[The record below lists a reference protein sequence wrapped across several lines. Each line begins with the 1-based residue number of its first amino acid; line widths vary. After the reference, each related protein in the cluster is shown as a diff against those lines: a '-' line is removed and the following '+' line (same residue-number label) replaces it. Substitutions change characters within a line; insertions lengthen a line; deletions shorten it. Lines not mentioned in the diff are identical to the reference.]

1 MTRKL
6 DVINLGDPEA
16 VARPVMPSA
25 CETGGCGG
33 QEPMLPPPPSFG
45 EVRVNGV
52 EITPEAIAEE
62 IQHHPAPD
70 AETAWIE
77 AARALAVR
85 ELLLQEASR
94 LGFSADAER
103 DEAGRLEADD
113 DALVRL
119 LLEQEVAP
127 SVASQE
133 ECRRYYDANQK
144 RFRTPELFE
153 ASHILIEPSGEDAAA
168 WSAAEI
174 QARSIAAEV
183 GDRAESF
190 AEAACAFS
198 SCASAPQDGSLGQL
212 GRGEFVPQVQSSL
225 EGLSEGTTSR
235 APTSSR
241 FCWYVLPPQRLLS
254 GQTSSFPIFSTNIR
268 VILYVL
274 SW

>member
-1 MTRKL
+1 MRISDWSS
-6 DVINLGDPEA
+6 DVCSSDL
-16 VARPVMPSA
+16 
-25 CETGGCGG
+25 
-33 QEPMLPPPPSFG
+33 
-45 EVRVNGV
+45 
-52 EITPEAIAEE
+52 
-62 IQHHPAPD
+62 
-70 AETAWIE
+70 WIE

-85 ELLLQEASR
+85 ELRLQEASR

-190 AEAACAFS
+190 AEAARAFS
-198 SCASAPQDGSLGQL
+198 SCASA
-212 GRGEFVPQVQSSL
+212 
-225 EGLSEGTTSR
+225 
-235 APTSSR
+235 
-241 FCWYVLPPQRLLS
+241 
-254 GQTSSFPIFSTNIR
+254 
-268 VILYVL
+268 
-274 SW
+274 

>member
-1 MTRKL
+1 MRISDWSS
-6 DVINLGDPEA
+6 DVCSSDL
-16 VARPVMPSA
+16 
-25 CETGGCGG
+25 
-33 QEPMLPPPPSFG
+33 
-45 EVRVNGV
+45 
-52 EITPEAIAEE
+52 
-62 IQHHPAPD
+62 
-70 AETAWIE
+70 
-77 AARALAVR
+77 
-85 ELLLQEASR
+85 

-190 AEAACAFS
+190 AAIGR
-198 SCASAPQDGSLGQL
+198 AS
-212 GRGEFVPQVQSSL
+212 GRDRGWQSVEVWVVAVDL
-225 EGLSEGTTSR
+225 KKT
-235 APTSSR
+235 
-241 FCWYVLPPQRLLS
+241 
-254 GQTSSFPIFSTNIR
+254 QT
-268 VILYVL
+268 
-274 SW
+274 

>member
-1 MTRKL
+1 
-6 DVINLGDPEA
+6 
-16 VARPVMPSA
+16 
-25 CETGGCGG
+25 
-33 QEPMLPPPPSFG
+33 MLPPPPSFG

-133 ECRRYYDANQK
+133 ECRRYYRSEEHTSELQSLM
-144 RFRTPELFE
+144 RTSY
-153 ASHILIEPSGEDAAA
+153 A
-168 WSAAEI
+168 
-174 QARSIAAEV
+174 V
-183 GDRAESF
+183 
-190 AEAACAFS
+190 
-198 SCASAPQDGSLGQL
+198 
-212 GRGEFVPQVQSSL
+212 
-225 EGLSEGTTSR
+225 
-235 APTSSR
+235 
-241 FCWYVLPPQRLLS
+241 FCLKKK
-254 GQTSSFPIFSTNIR
+254 
-268 VILYVL
+268 
-274 SW
+274 

>member
-1 MTRKL
+1 MTPPFPTR
-6 DVINLGDPEA
+6 
-16 VARPVMPSA
+16 RSA
-25 CETGGCGG
+25 D
-33 QEPMLPPPPSFG
+33 L
-45 EVRVNGV
+45 
-52 EITPEAIAEE
+52 E

-153 ASHILIEPSGEDAAA
+153 ASQIG
-168 WSAAEI
+168 
-174 QARSIAAEV
+174 
-183 GDRAESF
+183 RAH
-190 AEAACAFS
+190 
-198 SCASAPQDGSLGQL
+198 G
-212 GRGEFVPQVQSSL
+212 
-225 EGLSEGTTSR
+225 
-235 APTSSR
+235 
-241 FCWYVLPPQRLLS
+241 
-254 GQTSSFPIFSTNIR
+254 
-268 VILYVL
+268 
-274 SW
+274 